1 MSERPEAD
9 EHGVEGGEGEGI
21 KRHRAIR
28 AQPRCV
34 EAKIRLS
41 LMIGEA
47 LGREIKAAASHGLH
61 DAVMKESN
69 CVVLAA

>member
-1 MSERPEAD
+1 
-9 EHGVEGGEGEGI
+9 
-21 KRHRAIR
+21 
-28 AQPRCV
+28 
-34 EAKIRLS
+34 
-41 LMIGEA
+41 MIGEA